1 MSIIAD
7 LKKQVEVLIDENKD
21 LENTVADLR
30 KHVNSLNQ
38 QMGELKDKFREKVQ
52 CKNSTVIKNASIE
65 SLAYLNSSL

>member
-21 LENTVADLR
+21 LENTIADLR

-38 QMGELKDKFREKVQ
+38 QMGELKDKVREKVQ
-52 CKNSTVIKNASIE
+52 CKSTVIINASN
-65 SLAYLNSSL
+65 LLHLNSSL